1 MERKNEN
8 SQLVD
13 KKQFILSLVIIAT
26 AVTLLFLTV
35 FFLLNNRISS
45 LHTMIDSNEK
55 PVFNE
60 NVTVQTDLYLI
71 KEFDE
76 KIGVFKNGDFQY
88 YIDVYVFTLP
98 ENDKKLLNQ
107 GIEASSEQEL
117 NDILSSY
124 Y

>member
-26 AVTLLFLTV
+26 AVTVLFLTV

-60 NVTVQTDLYLI
+60 NVTVQTDRYLI